1 MEKNHSL
8 SNSHVR
14 TKVRPHVRYNKETD
28 EVVTSVTYEEE
39 VVLAEPT
46 TADEYNKE
54 FTERFYKYEENKIMG
69 KVKESIPAIEYEPFY
84 VPVGREILDSI
95 SRVIIQQRTLL
106 DRMVHRNPSLD
117 SDVDRIDLWLAEMY
131 SKHNETNGSTIKSG
145 NGYPVCE
152 EED

>member
-28 EVVTSVTYEEE
+28 EIVTSVTFEEE
-39 VVLAEPT
+39 VVFDAPT
-46 TADEYNKE
+46 TADEYNKKSIDK
-54 FTERFYKYEENKIMG
+54 FYEENNVMG
-69 KVKESIPAIEYEPFY
+69 KVKESMPAIEYEPFY
-84 VPVGREILDSI
+84 VPVGRKILDSI

-106 DRMVHRNPSLD
+106 DRMVHRNPNLD

-131 SKHNETNGSTIKSG
+131 CKHDETNSVIHSG
-145 NGYPVCE
+145 NGHPKCSE
-152 EED
+152 EAG